1 MTEDR
6 NFTHSTL
13 RELIVEQV
21 FRSRLSCLFRLF

>member
-6 NFTHSTL
+6 NFTRSTL